1 MAGFRSYVCAF
12 AVRKGGPWHIG
23 SKCTTMDGTSITIN
37 IEHVAAIRPHNRD
50 RGGTG
55 CEIIFAGSPTS
66 LIVKE
71 DEELLTQAVK
81 P

>member
-1 MAGFRSYVCAF
+1 LSFRNQEGLAMAN
-12 AVRKGGPWHIG
+12 WI
-23 SKCTTMDGTSITIN
+23 KCTTMDGASITIN
-37 IEHVAAIRPHNRD
+37 VEHVAAIRPHNRD

-66 LIVKE
+66 VIVKE
-71 DEELLTQAVK
+71 DEERLTQTAR